1 MTPLDWAEESEHTE
15 IAQLLSV
22 RMLSAASVQQQ
33 QQSVPEPVHPDEPS
47 SEHVDPQEQVE
58 PEQAE
63 EITPQQATKE
73 VRNSML

>member
-22 RMLSAASVQQQ
+22 RMLSAAPVPQ
-33 QQSVPEPVHPDEPS
+33 QQSVPEAVHPDEPS
-47 SEHVDPQEQVE
+47 SENVDPQEQVE
-58 PEQAE
+58 PVQAE

>member
-33 QQSVPEPVHPDEPS
+33 QSAPEPVHPDEPS
-47 SEHVDPQEQVE
+47 SEHVQPQEQVE
-58 PEQAE
+58 PEKAE